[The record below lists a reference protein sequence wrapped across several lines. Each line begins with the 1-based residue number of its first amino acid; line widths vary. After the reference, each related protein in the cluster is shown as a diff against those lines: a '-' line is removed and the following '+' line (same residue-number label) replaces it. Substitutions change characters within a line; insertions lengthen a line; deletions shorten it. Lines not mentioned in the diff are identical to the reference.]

1 VFSQW
6 DLSDLY
12 HKSSKRQA
20 TSRKLG
26 QPLQVVGLQ
35 GWSQDIPGIRVYD
48 LVKWV
53 LK

>member
-1 VFSQW
+1 VFSQR
-6 DLSDLY
+6 DLSDRY
-12 HKSSKRQA
+12 HKSSKWQA

-26 QPLQVVGLQ
+26 QPLQVVVLH
-35 GWSQDIPGIRVYD
+35 GWPRDIPGIRDYD